1 MRNTK
6 ALSSSLRTW
15 DWVFHWCQM
24 KWYLSRRREM
34 SVRKFRLTT
43 RFMILRFLVRLTT
56 LRSSWP
62 GTQLILE
69 DKHECKLTRR
79 LTRKKRKEKSK
90 IWTKTMNLL
99 TTRIWSLA
107 VMMSQST
114 EMRLTMRTAE
124 ILRILKQ
131 WGKSCSQESERSLNA
146 TRTSK
151 AQMMTSLTFSSASA
165 SGKILVK
172 NCWIQKKKRKR
183 KKNKVNLK
191 SGRKRELI
199 KKERKSTVSKK
210 EWRKR
215 KSKARW
221 RRSKSNNRSLSEHSC
236 NYSSETPKIK
246 SQSLQ
251 KKNVLWTADSKQA
264 ATEITL
270 LTRLTGNSRRWF
282 WATTRWSNGQR
293 NTETVLINNFSIIV

>member
-1 MRNTK
+1 MRM
-6 ALSSSLRTW
+6 
-15 DWVFHWCQM
+15 V
-24 KWYLSRRREM
+24 
-34 SVRKFRLTT
+34 
-43 RFMILRFLVRLTT
+43 
-56 LRSSWP
+56 
-62 GTQLILE
+62 
-69 DKHECKLTRR
+69 
-79 LTRKKRKEKSK
+79 
-90 IWTKTMNLL
+90 
-99 TTRIWSLA
+99 
-107 VMMSQST
+107 
-114 EMRLTMRTAE
+114 E

-264 ATEITL
+264 ATEIML
-270 LTRLTGNSRRWF
+270 STRLTGNSRRWF